1 MDFNRIVLELNIE
14 AFKKELN
21 ESTKFRAYEQGEMNR
36 TSSIDFKNTDGFN
49 PWTLTNK
56 IKINSTTLC

>member
-36 TSSIDFKNTDGFN
+36 TSSMDFKNTDGFN
-49 PWTLTNK
+49 PWTLE
-56 IKINSTTLC
+56 